1 MRTEF
6 RRDVSHNYLILQEK
20 EKVDTSAYQVRM
32 LLGNLIPSVLKCH
45 LESLDGQEYF
55 CYDITSRQSVSML
68 FEEKKF
74 QAEDLRRIFEGL
86 IHVMEDL
93 TEFLINPDQL
103 VLQPEYIYIDVSAG
117 KTYFC
122 CLPGFHR
129 EIQEQFR
136 ELAEYMLPK
145 LDHQDHQAV
154 ALGYG
159 IYRKTL
165 EPGFQLEILKEAV
178 YHNEQ
183 NKAEHLLTDK
193 EEMDGLPFKDKQDE
207 IVNWDNF
214 KSQDDRFKQKEE
226 IEAPDLPE
234 KQRKIWAGKALFC
247 GLGVLAVLGIMA
259 AAFLSFIPWIPVEAV
274 LAVGIGI
281 LAGGAFISWIIEV
294 TKRKKEEAASWRTVI
309 KKKQDSKE
317 EYKNPME
324 MEWEE
329 EDEAEAKEQ
338 KKEKKSETTGNLG
351 AALEKEKEEELY
363 GETVLLFEGRK
374 SGPSAF
380 VSREP
385 GELATIFLEKDLTV
399 IGKLANA
406 SDAVI
411 PVPTVSRVHARVRKR
426 DGEYYLA
433 DLNSRNGTSVNGT
446 ILKGGEEY
454 LLQDEDQVDFAQ
466 ARYIFVK

>member
-6 RRDVSHNYLILQEK
+6 RRDVSHNYLILQGE

-74 QAEDLRRIFEGL
+74 QAEDLRRIFESF

-93 TEFLINPDQL
+93 TEFLMNPDQL
-103 VLQPEYIYIDVSAG
+103 VLQPEYIYMDISAG
-117 KTYFC
+117 KIYFC

-136 ELAEYMLPK
+136 ELTEYILPK

-178 YHNEQ
+178 YYNEQ
-183 NKAEHLLTDK
+183 NKAEPLTSDK
-193 EEMDGLPFKDKQDE
+193 EEMDRRSFKDKQDE
-207 IVNWDNF
+207 NVDLDSLNP
-214 KSQDDRFKQKEE
+214 QDSKRNQKEKTE
-226 IEAPDLPE
+226 TPYQPE
-234 KQRKIWAGKALFC
+234 KKRKVLTGRQLFY
-247 GLGVLAVLGIMA
+247 GLGVMAVLGIMA
-259 AAFLSFIPWIPVEAV
+259 ASFLGFIPWIPVEAV
-274 LAVGIGI
+274 LAAGIGI
-281 LAGGAFISWIIEV
+281 LAGGAFISWIIEKA
-294 TKRKKEEAASWRTVI
+294 KRKKEETVSWRTVI
-309 KKKQDSKE
+309 KKKQDRKE
-317 EYKNPME
+317 EYQEPIE

-329 EDEAEAKEQ
+329 EPETEAEEQ
-338 KKEKKSETTGNLG
+338 KKEKQNEITGSQG
-351 AALEKEKEEELY
+351 TALEKEPEEELY

-411 PVPTVSRVHARVRKR
+411 PVPTVSRVHARVRQR

-433 DLNSRNGTSVNGT
+433 DLNSRNGTAVNGT
-446 ILKGGEEY
+446 MLKGGEEY

-466 ARYIFVK
+466 ARYVFVK

>member
-6 RRDVSHNYLILQEK
+6 RRDVSHNYLILQGE

-74 QAEDLRRIFEGL
+74 QAEDLRRIFESF

-93 TEFLINPDQL
+93 TEFLMNPDQL
-103 VLQPEYIYIDVSAG
+103 VLQPEYIYMDISAG
-117 KTYFC
+117 KIYFC

-136 ELAEYMLPK
+136 ELVEYILPK

-165 EPGFQLEILKEAV
+165 GPGFQLEILKEAV

-183 NKAEHLLTDK
+183 NKAEPLTSDK
-193 EEMDGLPFKDKQDE
+193 EEMDRRSFKDKQDE
-207 IVNWDNF
+207 IVDLDSLNP
-214 KSQDDRFKQKEE
+214 QDSKRNQKEE
-226 IEAPDLPE
+226 TETPYQPE
-234 KQRKIWAGKALFC
+234 KKRKVLTGRQLFY
-247 GLGVLAVLGIMA
+247 GLGVMAVLGIMA
-259 AAFLSFIPWIPVEAV
+259 ASFLGFIPWIPVEAV
-274 LAVGIGI
+274 LAAGIGI
-281 LAGGAFISWIIEV
+281 LAGGAFISWIIEKA
-294 TKRKKEEAASWRTVI
+294 KRKKEETASWRTVI
-309 KKKQDSKE
+309 KKKQDRKE
-317 EYKNPME
+317 EYQEPIE

-329 EDEAEAKEQ
+329 EPETEAEEQ
-338 KKEKKSETTGNLG
+338 KKEKQNEITGSQG
-351 AALEKEKEEELY
+351 TSLEKEPEEELY

-411 PVPTVSRVHARVRKR
+411 PVPTVSRVHARVRQR

-433 DLNSRNGTSVNGT
+433 DLNSRNGTAVNGT
-446 ILKGGEEY
+446 MLKGGEEY

-466 ARYIFVK
+466 ARYVFVK